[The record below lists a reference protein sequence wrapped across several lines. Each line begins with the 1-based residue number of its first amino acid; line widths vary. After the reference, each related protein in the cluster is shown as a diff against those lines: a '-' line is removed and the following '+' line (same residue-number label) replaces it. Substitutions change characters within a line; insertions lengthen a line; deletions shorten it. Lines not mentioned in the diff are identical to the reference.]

1 VLFGEPS
8 TLAASHLPGSR
19 CIVPSVSYREQTTDP
34 EGPPMSVTERL
45 DIVHHFAA
53 VQDPRDPRF
62 ITHPLSDLLTIAL
75 CATLSGAKSFEDMAA
90 FGRAK
95 ETWLRSLGLTLPHG
109 IPSHD
114 TFRDLFRHLAPAA
127 FQDCFSAWINAVCAR
142 LGVKHVQIDGK
153 AQRGSRGLDG
163 TCLYLVSAWVRAN
176 SLTLGQVAVED
187 KSNEIT
193 AIPKLLKLLE
203 LNGALV
209 SIDAIGCQKEIAQA
223 IRDTGADYLLQVKG
237 NQPTLEADINASF
250 EAAFEAD
257 FVGVEHDVWVCESRG
272 HGRAEERVCL
282 VLYDLERLSTR
293 EDWVDVQAIVRV
305 SRTRW
310 EGDKETFEVAHYISS
325 RRGSA
330 LDLGSAARGHWG
342 IENGLHWVLDVIFR
356 EDDSRLKDRTAAE
369 NLGMLRRVVA
379 SLLRQDDS
387 KGSVSGKLLRA
398 AWDDD
403 FRLHLLDLLSDESA

>member
-1 VLFGEPS
+1 M
-8 TLAASHLPGSR
+8 R
-19 CIVPSVSYREQTTDP
+19 
-34 EGPPMSVTERL
+34 VTKRL
-45 DIVHHFAA
+45 DIGHHFAA

-62 ITHPLSDLLTIAL
+62 TTHLLSDILTIAL
-75 CATLSGAKSFEDMAA
+75 CALLSGAKSFEDMAA
-90 FGRAK
+90 FGRSK

-127 FQDCFSAWINAVCAR
+127 FQDCFTAWINALCAH
-142 LGVKHVQIDGK
+142 LGIKQVQIDGK
-153 AQRGSRGLDG
+153 ALRGSRGLDG
-163 TCLYLVSAWVRAN
+163 TCLHLVSAWVGAN

-203 LNGALV
+203 LEGALV
-209 SIDAIGCQKEIAQA
+209 SIDAMGCQKEIAQA

-237 NQPTLEADINASF
+237 NQPVLQADIEASI
-250 EAAFEAD
+250 EAAFAAD
-257 FVGVEHDVWVCESRG
+257 FVGFEHDLWVNELRG
-272 HGRAEERVCL
+272 HGREEEQVCL
-282 VLYDLERLSTR
+282 VLYNLERLSTR

-305 SRTRW
+305 ARTIW
-310 EGDKETFEVAHYISS
+310 QGDKETFEVAHYICS

-330 LDLGSAARGHWG
+330 AELGSATRGHWG

-369 NLGMLRRVVA
+369 NLGMLRRVIV
-379 SLLRQDDS
+379 SLLRQDHS
-387 KGSVSGKLLRA
+387 RGSVSGKVLRA
-398 AWDDD
+398 AWDDE
-403 FRLHLLDLLSDESA
+403 FRLHLLNLLSDNSA